1 MNWLRAL
8 RYARHYRNW
17 RELER
22 ERSAKRKPA
31 RAVLRDGT
39 EFEAPAGVN
48 VLRVVTP
55 VFHKRVYTPPGFELR
70 PDDEVVD
77 VGANIGAFA
86 VYAAQRTSG
95 RVLAVEPHP
104 GNAAALRRNL
114 RANSAQRAVVAECAV
129 AEAAGT
135 LPLFL
140 GRSGTTHQLFAAGK
154 DTGEGA
160 SIDVR
165 VVTLPEL
172 LAEHGFARVDFLKL
186 DCEGAEGLIL
196 PSLGDGQ
203 LAAIRTIALEFHDDT
218 SPLSHDALAKL
229 LDSKGY
235 RTAIAWDGSS
245 ANGMLFASR
254 SSYSAA
260 REGPRERHPG
270 DLQPAESPRSG
281 AARVRESDGE

>member
-1 MNWLRAL
+1 MNLLRAL
-8 RYARHYRNW
+8 RYARRYRNW

-22 ERSAKRKPA
+22 ARAAKRRPT

-39 EFEAPAGVN
+39 TFEAPAGVN

-55 VFHKRVYTPPGFELR
+55 VFHQHAYTPNGFTLG
-70 PDDEVVD
+70 PDDAVVD
-77 VGANIGAFA
+77 VGANIGAFT
-86 VYAAQRTSG
+86 VFAAQRTRG

-114 RANSAQRAVVAECAV
+114 LANSAARAQVAECAV
-129 AEAAGT
+129 ADAPGT

-154 DTGEGA
+154 DAGAGE

-165 VVTLPEL
+165 VATLPGL
-172 LAEHGFARVDFLKL
+172 LAEHGFERVDFLKL

-196 PSLGDGQ
+196 PALPDELLRS
-203 LAAIRTIALEFHDDT
+203 IRTIALEFHDDV
-218 SPLSHDALAKL
+218 SPLAHDALAKL
-229 LDSKGY
+229 LETKGF
-235 RTAIAWDGSS
+235 RTAIAWDGHS

-254 SSYSAA
+254 GASHSAPD
-260 REGPRERHPG
+260 RLTRT
-270 DLQPAESPRSG
+270 
-281 AARVRESDGE
+281 